1 MKNLFQIRKE
11 IPKRLSTLISA
22 ITFSLLILAWFI
34 GSNYTNI
41 SQIFLPT
48 PQATFGALWKG
59 LVDKSIWAD
68 IGISCYRVFMGFLIS
83 IVIGVP
89 VGILAGTYRIVA
101 AVVRPLI
108 GFMRYLPVSA
118 LIPLI
123 MVWTGVGE
131 TAKITIIVVGAV
143 FSLITMI
150 SDIAK
155 GVQTDLIHSAYT
167 LGASQGQVLMKVII
181 PAMMPQIMD
190 SLRTVMSWAW
200 TYLVMAE
207 MLASSSGLGYSIM
220 IAERFMKTYVIF
232 MGIFTIGI
240 LGLLIDKIFAVTNH
254 LLFQWAAEE

>member
-1 MKNLFQIRKE
+1 ML
-11 IPKRLSTLISA
+11 
-22 ITFSLLILAWFI
+22 
-34 GSNYTNI
+34 
-41 SQIFLPT
+41 
-48 PQATFGALWKG
+48 
-59 LVDKSIWAD
+59 
-68 IGISCYRVFMGFLIS
+68 
-83 IVIGVP
+83 
-89 VGILAGTYRIVA
+89 
-101 AVVRPLI
+101 
-108 GFMRYLPVSA
+108 
-118 LIPLI
+118 
-123 MVWTGVGE
+123 WTGVGE

>member
-1 MKNLFQIRKE
+1 MKNLFQIRKD
-11 IPKRLSTLISA
+11 IPKKLSSSVST
-22 ITFSLLILAWFI
+22 ITFSLLILAWFL
-34 GSNYTNI
+34 GSNYTGI
-41 SQIFLPT
+41 SQVFLPT
-48 PQATFGALWKG
+48 PQATFGALWEG
-59 LVDKSIWAD
+59 LIDKSIWAD

-83 IVIGVP
+83 VLIGVP
-89 VGILAGTYRIVA
+89 IGILAGTYKIVA
-101 AVVRPLI
+101 AVVKPLI

-150 SDIAK
+150 SDVAK

-167 LGASQGQVLMKVII
+167 LGASQGQVLLKVMI

-220 IAERFMKTYVIF
+220 IAERFMKTYIIF

-240 LGLLIDKIFAVTNH
+240 LGLIIDKVFALINH